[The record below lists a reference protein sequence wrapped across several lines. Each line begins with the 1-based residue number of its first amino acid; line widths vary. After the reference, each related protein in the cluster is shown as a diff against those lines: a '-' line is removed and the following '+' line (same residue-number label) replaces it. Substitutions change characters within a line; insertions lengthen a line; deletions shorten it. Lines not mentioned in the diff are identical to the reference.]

1 MSGKLFGHF
10 TSWSSFSFHVNLGNR
25 DAIRNEILI
34 TLCRVIS
41 EVRGQHFEELVQH
54 TFTRLQMRVQQSSN
68 DASYFIQIEQINCLL
83 KSLRTGNYAM
93 IN

>member
-10 TSWSSFSFHVNLGNR
+10 TSWSSFSFRVNPLLSGVL
-25 DAIRNEILI
+25 ELKILI